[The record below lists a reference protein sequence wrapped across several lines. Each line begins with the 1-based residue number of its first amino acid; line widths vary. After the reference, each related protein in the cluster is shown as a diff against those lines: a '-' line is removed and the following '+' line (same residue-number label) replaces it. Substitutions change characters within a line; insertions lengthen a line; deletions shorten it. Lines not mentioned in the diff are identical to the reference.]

1 MFKFNRSTVTEV
13 LHVICIQNLNEC
25 LSSIDL
31 VTEVLHVICI
41 QNLNECLSSIDLQL
55 QRYYM

>member
-41 QNLNECLSSIDLQL
+41 QFLIGGTIHQALQL
-55 QRYYM
+55 